1 MKNGIYSIYM
11 GSSENIDKIENT
23 TCFSLIEKESKRQ
36 TKDGK
41 NPVIRFLY
49 NELNGQRIKV
59 PPRFQITNMEE
70 VSDVVEYDNEYFTSI
85 RKLKFDFKA
94 NTKGNNRKG
103 KSDISVLLNFNTL
116 SPFLSLSNKDASYL
130 YLTIDTNS
138 LSLIQYSKSN
148 IIATFKNP
156 KANILGCLIELT
168 DEVPLT
174 FYTRDN
180 SKRGFFKVHCFSLDE
195 GELVYTVSS
204 DLVPEELR
212 SMRALWNRKK
222 KTRTFLYNFNV
233 MPATHLT
240 HTETEERPNSIVCK
254 AREDC
259 ESDDEFVKEV
269 EESLRAAIGYVPKA
283 VVLDKDFIDM
293 TYEDMIK
300 LRFTYVFGTRENE
313 DGSTYTVTLKSN

>member
-11 GSSENIDKIENT
+11 GSNKDLDKIEST

-41 NPVIRFLY
+41 NPLIRFLY

-70 VSDVVEYDNEYFTSI
+70 VPDVVEYDDEHFTSI
-85 RKLKFDFKA
+85 RKLKFDFKS

-103 KSDISVLLNFNTL
+103 KSDISVLLNFSTL

-130 YLTIDTNS
+130 YITIDTSS

-168 DEVPLT
+168 DEVPVT

-180 SKRGFFKVHCFSLDE
+180 SKRGFKVHCFSLDE

-233 MPATHLT
+233 MPAAHLT

-259 ESDDEFVKEV
+259 ESDDEFIKEV

-283 VVLDKDFIDM
+283 VVLDKDFTDM

-300 LRFTYVFGTRENE
+300 LRFTYVFGTKENE